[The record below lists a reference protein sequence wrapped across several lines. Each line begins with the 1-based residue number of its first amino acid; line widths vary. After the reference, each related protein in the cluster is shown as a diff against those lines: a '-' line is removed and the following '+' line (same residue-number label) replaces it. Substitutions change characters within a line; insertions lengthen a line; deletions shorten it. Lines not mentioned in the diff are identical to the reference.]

1 MHPIPLSEEVW
12 ATGFQTLGCSAEQ
25 FTPVFFATEPET
37 MKTYRDEA
45 EKKPE
50 GEGSASRRRLCASVT
65 SAASRPETHSG
76 SRPPRFEKRS
86 Q

>member
-45 EKKPE
+45 EKK
-50 GEGSASRRRLCASVT
+50 A
-65 SAASRPETHSG
+65 
-76 SRPPRFEKRS
+76 
-86 Q
+86 